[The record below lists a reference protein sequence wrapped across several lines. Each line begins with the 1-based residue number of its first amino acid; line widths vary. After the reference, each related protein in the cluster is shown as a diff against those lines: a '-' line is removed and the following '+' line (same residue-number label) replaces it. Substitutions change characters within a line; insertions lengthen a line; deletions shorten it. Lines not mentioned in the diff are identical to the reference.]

1 MNSIIVYIKESYDEL
16 VNRVT
21 WPDWKKLQKSSLITG
36 IASIVIALLI
46 SAMDMLGKMTFSDI
60 IYKLIN

>member
-1 MNSIIVYIKESYDEL
+1 MNNIILYFKESYDEL

-21 WPDWKKLQKSSLITG
+21 WPTWKKLQRSALITG
-36 IASIVIALLI
+36 IASLIIALII
-46 SAMDMLGKMTFSDI
+46 SFMDLVGKMTFSDI